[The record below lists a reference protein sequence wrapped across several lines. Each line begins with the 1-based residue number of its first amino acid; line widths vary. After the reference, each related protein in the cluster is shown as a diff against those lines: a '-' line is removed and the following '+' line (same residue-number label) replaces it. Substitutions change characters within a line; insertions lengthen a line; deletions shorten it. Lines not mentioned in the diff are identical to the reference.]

1 MGKSWV
7 SHHNQADFAIQYF
20 WIIYLFKLHK
30 GVVSRG
36 SKSASSVPAVIA
48 APKSEVRSGVSLAE
62 AGSTLLR
69 IDPMKENKTPEVN

>member
-1 MGKSWV
+1 MV
-7 SHHNQADFAIQYF
+7 HN
-20 WIIYLFKLHK
+20 

-36 SKSASSVPAVIA
+36 SKSASSVPALIA

-69 IDPMKENKTPEVN
+69 IDPVKEIKTTEVNQRDNS